1 MSKLHQISATARTTE
16 VKNHS
21 KATFLLY
28 FYLTRGMS
36 FLLRRAR
43 PVGEVVKKVFMHL
56 PHPEFVIKNSIGIW
70 SVVPFNDTMTI
81 SAPYF
86 ESAFAEWPSRS
97 ASRRTFIDIGANIG
111 RYTLL
116 AANRHRY
123 ARILSIEA
131 NPFTFSILKKNI
143 SLNAIEDKVTA
154 ENVAAGNR
162 EGNVSIQFDT
172 HHLGGGNVLR
182 PDSTTSR
189 PVMDTKTDIHMMTI
203 DALVAMH
210 HLDPREVD
218 FVKID
223 VEGMEVEVLEGMR
236 GLLSGMSVGSHL
248 MVEISDESRVL
259 NLLSPLGF
267 ERIESTGDDNL
278 FIKR

>member
-1 MSKLHQISATARTTE
+1 MSKLHQITATARATE

-21 KATFLLY
+21 KATFLFY

-43 PVGEVVKKVFMHL
+43 PMGEVVKRVFMLL
-56 PHPEFVIKNSIGIW
+56 PHPDFIIKNSIGMW
-70 SVVPFNDTMTI
+70 SVIPFNDTMTI

-86 ESAFAEWPSRS
+86 ESAFAEWPGRS

-123 ARILSIEA
+123 AHILSIEA
-131 NPFTFSILKKNI
+131 NPFTYSILKKNI
-143 SLNAIEDKVTA
+143 SLNTIEDKVTA
-154 ENVAAGNR
+154 ENLAAGNR

-182 PDSTTSR
+182 SESKEI
-189 PVMDTKTDIHMMTI
+189 MEKKTDIKMTTI
-203 DALVAMH
+203 DALVAKH
-210 HLDPREVD
+210 HLDPRDVD
-218 FVKID
+218 FIKID

-236 GLLSGMSVGSHL
+236 GLLSGMPAGSHL
-248 MVEISDESRVL
+248 MVEISNESRVL
-259 NLLSPLGF
+259 GLLSPLGF

-278 FIKR
+278 FVKR